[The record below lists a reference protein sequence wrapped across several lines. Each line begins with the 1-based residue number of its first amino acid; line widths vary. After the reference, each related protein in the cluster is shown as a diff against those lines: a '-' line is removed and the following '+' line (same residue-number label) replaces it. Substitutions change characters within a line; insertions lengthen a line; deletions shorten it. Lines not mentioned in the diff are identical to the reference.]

1 MDNEKSE
8 KTFFPLL
15 GDLLALER
23 LSPKGI
29 RKALKVD
36 LVLRHSTKYFDI
48 YAGGG
53 SSDSDI
59 GAVIKELE
67 LRFPR
72 PQSRHNDGMLIIR
85 LGSALDITP
94 SQLMRRFGEPEIS
107 LVESP
112 PGEPIV
118 PKMYYTY
125 RHPGG
130 KLSFGIS
137 RESNK
142 VIDLVIDRIKDA

>member
-8 KTFFPLL
+8 ETFFTLL

-23 LSPKGI
+23 LSAEGI
-29 RKALKVD
+29 SKALKMD
-36 LVLRHSTKYFDI
+36 LVLGHSTKYFDI
-48 YAGGG
+48 YAGG
-53 SSDSDI
+53 SKNDSDI
-59 GAVIKELE
+59 AAFIRETE

-72 PQSRHNDGMLIIR
+72 PTSRHVDGMVIVTV
-85 LGSALDITP
+85 GSALDISP
-94 SQLMRRFGEPEIS
+94 SQIMNQFGEPEIS
-107 LVESP
+107 FVESP
-112 PGEPIV
+112 PGEPIF